1 LKPHYDWKCL
11 LDKIVFQ
18 TKREKKIKRKK
29 KAKTTGLEPKRKKL
43 KKKARSNF
51 TDEEKKGRKMKSTGL
66 EPKERKKKDLFK
78 FNLFCNFNFVVYI
91 SD

>member
-1 LKPHYDWKCL
+1 M
-11 LDKIVFQ
+11 
-18 TKREKKIKRKK
+18 KK
-29 KAKTTGLEPKRKKL
+29 
-43 KKKARSNF
+43 
-51 TDEEKKGRKMKSTGL
+51 KKGRKMKSTGL